1 MFRAYLAAPLP
12 RTIVIAVSLTLVF
25 IALGEVSATA
35 AINEK
40 LDPSIGVDLLRES
53 KVRMLETSQ
62 WWDTLWEDM
71 LGDSPRTTVNNKALF
86 QVLLPFLLV
95 TCLVLMGRAGA
106 SFLSG
111 ETHRIVLQQIVPIV
125 LLLMFTL
132 NYGWG
137 AKAVSWSFRE
147 IANRGG
153 DLILDSQWAGLVFR
167 DALQDQIHAAS
178 ATAEYDR
185 MAGICA
191 RLPPITLKTS
201 GETPSKEDLARA
213 QASNAYNGVRCL
225 ELVAKKIEKDEAQIK
240 KDCPS
245 CQTAL
250 DVMESRKQGI
260 RAQLGRISNAIFN
273 TLNPFDDVVHSYN
286 IIKEYS
292 DRGTAIKGPLQVQ
305 YWFVSGQELALILS
319 GVLAP
324 IMIIYASLPLAG
336 HQWAGM
342 TYLKVLVVIAL
353 VRFAYIFVIG
363 FGAVF
368 LTDNPVAEQGEAF
381 AIFLGYVAPT
391 VATGAV
397 TAGALAAS
405 GAYTGAVVATVG
417 AAVATVSS
425 AGLAAS
431 SALTSRALRNR

>member
-1 MFRAYLAAPLP
+1 MEAPLP
-12 RTIVIAVSLTLVF
+12 RTIVISVCLTLVF
-25 IALGEVSATA
+25 IALGEVSARA
-35 AINEK
+35 AINEN

-53 KVRMLETSQ
+53 KIRMLDTSQ

-71 LGDSPRTTVNNKALF
+71 LGDSSRTTVNNKALF
-86 QVLLPFLLV
+86 TVLLPFLLV
-95 TCLVLMGRAGA
+95 ACLVLMARAGA

-125 LLLMFTL
+125 LLLVFTL

-137 AKAVSWSFRE
+137 AKAVAWSFRE
-147 IANRGG
+147 VANRGG
-153 DLILDSQWAGLVFR
+153 DLILDSQWAGLVLR
-167 DALQDQIHAAS
+167 DALKDQIHAAS

-185 MAGICA
+185 MSGICA
-191 RLPPITLKTS
+191 SLPSITLKTS
-201 GETPSKEDLARA
+201 GDTPSQADLDRT
-213 QASNAYNGVRCL
+213 QASNAYNSVRCL
-225 ELVAKKIEKDEAQIK
+225 EVLAKKIEKDEAEIK

-245 CQTAL
+245 CQTAQ
-250 DVMESRKQGI
+250 DVMESRKKGI

-273 TLNPFDDVVHSYN
+273 TLNPFDDLVHGYN
-286 IIKEYS
+286 VIKEYS

-324 IMIIYASLPLAG
+324 IMIIYSTLPIAG
-336 HQWAGM
+336 HQWAGLM
-342 TYLKVLVVIAL
+342 YLKALVIIAL

-363 FGAVF
+363 FGAAF

-381 AIFLGYVAPT
+381 AIFLGYVAPS
-391 VATGAV
+391 VATAAV

-431 SALTSRALRNR
+431 SAITSRALRNR